1 MNRNAFCHIL
11 EHPWIY
17 RFSQLLLS
25 FGGDKVTPKIQQLI
39 EQLPPAHR
47 ILDIGCGPSSLLW
60 QTGLHPIGLDLSH
73 AYALAFRSHGDSVI
87 TGSAVTLPFLERSF
101 DGVWSIGLLHH
112 LRDDEARRALGEMI
126 RICRP
131 GGYIVVFD
139 AVLPNPGWRHP
150 VAYLIR
156 RTDRGRY
163 VRREED
169 FKALLPFG
177 KDFIVERITYSLYKL
192 EGMLVYG
199 VCP

>member
-1 MNRNAFCHIL
+1 MDSHALHRLL
-11 EHPWIY
+11 ERPCIY
-17 RFSQLLLS
+17 QLSQLVLS
-25 FGGDKVTPKIQQLI
+25 YGGDKVTPKIQQLT
-39 EQLPPAHR
+39 EQLPAAHR

-73 AYALAFRSHGDSVI
+73 AYALAFHGHGNSAI
-87 TGSAVTLPFLERSF
+87 TGSAVALPFLERSF

-112 LRDDEARRALGEMI
+112 LRDDEARRAVEEMI

-156 RTDRGRY
+156 RSDRGRY

-177 KDFIVERITYSLYKL
+177 KNFIMERITYSLSKL

>member
-1 MNRNAFCHIL
+1 MNRNAFYRIL
-11 EHPWIY
+11 EHPWVY
-17 RFSQLLLS
+17 RFSQRLLS
-25 FGGDKVTPKIQQLI
+25 FGGDKVTPKIQQLT
-39 EQLPPAHR
+39 EQLPATYR

-73 AYALAFRSHGDSVI
+73 AYALAFHGHGDLAI
-87 TGSAVTLPFLERSF
+87 TGSAVALPFLERSF

-112 LRDDEARRALGEMI
+112 LRDDEARRAVEEMI

-156 RTDRGRY
+156 RSDRGRY

-177 KDFIVERITYSLYKL
+177 KNFIMERITYSLSKL